1 MAAATKT
8 EEVDGLPVAKLRQR
22 YEDFAST
29 KSAEIEEQ
37 RTARH
42 YYHGDQL
49 TAEERRVLA
58 KRRQPAV
65 TNNRIARKINGTIG
79 VLSRSRQDPKA
90 YPRTPEHEDGA
101 ETATEVLRYAMDR
114 VDWPTIDTA
123 TALTA
128 AINGIGVVEVY
139 LEQGDHGDPEI
150 GLATV
155 DADSWFYDPRSY
167 RQDFS
172 DAAYHGVVKWLD
184 EDDVK
189 RMFPEA
195 ADKVDSLMSGG
206 WADSAQSRDRE
217 QRWVN
222 TTERQVRVVEHWYL
236 WRGEWRW
243 CFYSGDIELMCGV
256 SPFRDEKGKTV
267 SRFIGFSAN
276 VDHDGDRYGF
286 IRNLKSPQD
295 EINAR
300 RSKALHTLNVRRVIA
315 DKGAVDNVEKAR
327 AEMARPDGWIE
338 KNPGRELNADD
349 AARQADLAGQ
359 LRFLEDAKNEIE
371 NQGFNPSLIGT
382 GVQNMSGRA
391 IDLQQQAGM
400 AELGPFLNNYR
411 GWKLRVYRMVWNA
424 IQQYWTS
431 ERWLRVTDDEDLFRF
446 IQLNALQVNE
456 WGEPMIVNDLGSLD
470 VDIVIEEGPDVIVS
484 AQATE
489 QVLAALAQN
498 GVPVAPEMIIEM
510 SDLPGRVKKKAL
522 AIQEKLRQ
530 PPQDPAAGIKQALEI
545 EDAKAKIGK
554 TRADALKSVAGA
566 TKDFAT
572 VLAPAPPLPQEYGG
586 DQFGMPPPRL
596 PMQQQPI
603 GF

>member
-1 MAAATKT
+1 MT
-8 EEVDGLPVAKLRQR
+8 EEVSGLPVAKLRQK
-22 YEDFAST
+22 YEDFATT

-65 TNNRIARKINGTIG
+65 TNNRISRKINGTIG

-90 YPRTPEHEDGA
+90 FPRTPKHEDSA

-114 VDWPTIDTA
+114 IDWATLDSA

-128 AINGIGVVEVY
+128 SINGIGAVEIY
-139 LEQGDHGDPEI
+139 LEEGDHGDPEI
-150 GLATV
+150 GAALV

-184 EDDVK
+184 EDVVK
-189 RMFPEA
+189 EMFPDA

-222 TTERQVRVVEHWYL
+222 TTERQVRVVEHWYKHK
-236 WRGEWRW
+236 GEWLW
-243 CFYSGDIELMCGV
+243 CFYSGDIELMHGA
-256 SPFRDEKGKTV
+256 SPFEDEMGRSV
-267 SRFIGFSAN
+267 SRFIAFSAN

-315 DKGAVDNVEKAR
+315 DKGAVDNVEKSR

-338 KNPGRELNADD
+338 KNPGLELSADD

-400 AELGPFLNNYR
+400 AELGPFINNYR
-411 GWKLRVYRMVWNA
+411 GWKLRVYRMFWNA
-424 IQQYWTS
+424 IQQYWTA
-431 ERWLRVTDDEDLFRF
+431 ERWLRVTDDEGVAQFV
-446 IQLNALQVNE
+446 QLNALQVNE

-470 VDIVIEEGPDVIVS
+470 VDIVIDEGPDVIVS
-484 AQATE
+484 AQAVE
-489 QVLAALAQN
+489 QTLAALAQN
-498 GVPVAPEMIIEM
+498 GIPVAPELILEM
-510 SDLPGRVKKKAL
+510 SDLPGRIKKKAL
-522 AIQEKLRQ
+522 AAQEKMRQ
-530 PPQDPAAGIKQALEI
+530 PDPAAGIKQALEI

-572 VLAPAPPLPQEYGG
+572 ALAPAPPLPQEYGG
-586 DQFGMPPPRL
+586 DQFGTAPQQM
-596 PMQQQPI
+596 PMQQPPM